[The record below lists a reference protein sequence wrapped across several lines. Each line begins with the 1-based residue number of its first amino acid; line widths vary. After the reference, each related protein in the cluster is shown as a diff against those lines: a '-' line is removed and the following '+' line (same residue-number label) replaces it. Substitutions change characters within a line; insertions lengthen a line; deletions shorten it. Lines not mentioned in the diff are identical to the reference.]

1 MNETS
6 FKKLKTS
13 LPSRH
18 LLIQSQQWKHQNN
31 IWNLSRVNF
40 IVNFEQILHID
51 FEQVNVRLV
60 EACFL
65 LRVTIELL

>member
-1 MNETS
+1 MNETF

-51 FEQVNVRLV
+51 FKQVNVRSV